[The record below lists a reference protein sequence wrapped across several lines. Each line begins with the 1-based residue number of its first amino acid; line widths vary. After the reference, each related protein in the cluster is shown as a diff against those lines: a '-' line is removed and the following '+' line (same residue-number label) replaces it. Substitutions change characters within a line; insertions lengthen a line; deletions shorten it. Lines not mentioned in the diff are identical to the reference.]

1 MEEKIRK
8 IFGITNYFIAFIF
21 AVYYLVLEFSIL
33 NITSPIKRLKII
45 FIVIILMYIGS
56 LILNKIKTLPKINMW
71 IWFSL
76 YLIMLLNLTL
86 FDQYF
91 GRQSMNFISNNTIT
105 IKDYLNNNFN
115 IIPFATINNY
125 ILALKNN
132 NLSNLNFIYNIF
144 GNLLAFAPLALF
156 LPRLFNSMDKWY
168 KFFIITSI
176 FIFFIET
183 MQMVTMSGSFDIDD
197 YILNITG
204 SIITYCIVNNKKIK
218 KYIDSFINLN
228 YLKN

>member
-125 ILALKNN
+125 FLTQP
-132 NLSNLNFIYNIF
+132 
-144 GNLLAFAPLALF
+144 LLHF
-156 LPRLFNSMDKWY
+156 SCQ
-168 KFFIITSI
+168 IGITCS
-176 FIFFIET
+176 
-183 MQMVTMSGSFDIDD
+183 
-197 YILNITG
+197 
-204 SIITYCIVNNKKIK
+204 
-218 KYIDSFINLN
+218 
-228 YLKN
+228 

>member
-144 GNLLAFAPLALF
+144 GNLVMVA
-156 LPRLFNSMDKWY
+156 R
-168 KFFIITSI
+168 TS
-176 FIFFIET
+176 
-183 MQMVTMSGSFDIDD
+183 G
-197 YILNITG
+197 
-204 SIITYCIVNNKKIK
+204 
-218 KYIDSFINLN
+218 
-228 YLKN
+228 